1 MSCVLTVDVGNTTTN
16 IGLFSIEHAEGP
28 SPANNPEPTLLGSCT
43 LTTPARITAD
53 EARIQLEQALT
64 LMPNNPLDGV
74 VLSCVVP
81 TLTDP
86 WRTAL
91 GRACSCRPLVIGPG
105 IKTGVCMNYDD
116 PAEVGPDRIADA
128 VAARATYGAPVLA
141 IDLGTTTNFEVI
153 DEHGAFAGGIIA
165 PGVAL
170 GARSLARAA
179 ARLPVIELRAPKRV
193 IGRSTRAAMQS
204 GVVLGEAARIDG
216 LIDAVF
222 SELGYEAPIALTGDG
237 ASSLAALLRHDVAVD
252 NTLTLR
258 GLALIWR
265 ANVK

>member
-1 MSCVLTVDVGNTTTN
+1 
-16 IGLFSIEHAEGP
+16 
-28 SPANNPEPTLLGSCT
+28 
-43 LTTPARITAD
+43 
-53 EARIQLEQALT
+53 
-64 LMPNNPLDGV
+64 
-74 VLSCVVP
+74 
-81 TLTDP
+81 
-86 WRTAL
+86 
-91 GRACSCRPLVIGPG
+91 
-105 IKTGVCMNYDD
+105 MNYDD

>member
-1 MSCVLTVDVGNTTTN
+1 MPRILTVDVGNTTTS
-16 IGLFSIEHAEGP
+16 IGLCAIERSGEA
-28 SPANNPEPTLLGSCT
+28 SATDAQVIDSCA
-43 LTTPARITAD
+43 LTTPAHITAD
-53 EARIQLEQALT
+53 EARIQLEQVLA
-64 LMPNNPLDGV
+64 LMPKSPLDGV

-237 ASSLAALLRHDVAVD
+237 SSSLAALLRHDVAVD

>member
-1 MSCVLTVDVGNTTTN
+1 MPRILTVDVGNTTTS
-16 IGLFSIEHAEGP
+16 IGLCAIERSGKA
-28 SPANNPEPTLLGSCT
+28 SATDAQVIDSCA
-43 LTTPARITAD
+43 LTTPAHITAD
-53 EARIQLEQALT
+53 EARIQLEQVFA
-64 LMPNNPLDGV
+64 LMPKSPLDGV

-91 GRACSCRPLVIGPG
+91 GRACSCRPLVVGPG

>member
-1 MSCVLTVDVGNTTTN
+1 MSHVLTVDVGNTMTH
-16 IGLFSIEHAEGP
+16 IGLFSVEGTGP
-28 SPANNPEPTLLGSCT
+28 LAGAVELLGSCA
-43 LTTPARITAD
+43 LTTRERITAD
-53 EARIQLEQALT
+53 EARIQLGQALS
-64 LMPNNPLDGV
+64 LMPRVKADGA

-81 TLTDP
+81 TLTSA
-86 WRTAL
+86 WRDAL
-91 GRACSCRPLVIGPG
+91 AAACDVRVLTVGSG
-105 IKTGVCMNYDD
+105 IKTGVRMSYDD

-128 VAARATYGAPVLA
+128 VAARATYGAPVVA

-153 DEHGAFAGGIIA
+153 DEQGAFAGGIIA

-170 GARSLARAA
+170 GARALEQAA

-204 GVVLGEAARIDG
+204 GVVLGEAVRIDG
-216 LIDAVF
+216 LIDAIF

-237 ASSLAALLRHDVAVD
+237 ASSLAALLRHSVMVD
-252 NTLTLR
+252 DTLTLR

>member
-1 MSCVLTVDVGNTTTN
+1 MPRVK
-16 IGLFSIEHAEGP
+16 
-28 SPANNPEPTLLGSCT
+28 
-43 LTTPARITAD
+43 AD
-53 EARIQLEQALT
+53 GA
-64 LMPNNPLDGV
+64 

-81 TLTDP
+81 TLTSA
-86 WRTAL
+86 WRDAL
-91 GRACSCRPLVIGPG
+91 AAACDVRVLTVGPG
-105 IKTGVCMNYDD
+105 IKTGVRMSYDD

-128 VAARATYGAPVLA
+128 VAARATYGAPVVA

-153 DEHGAFAGGIIA
+153 DEQGAFAGGIIA

-170 GARSLARAA
+170 GARALEQAA

-204 GVVLGEAARIDG
+204 GVVLGEAVRIDG
-216 LIDAVF
+216 LIDAIF

-237 ASSLAALLRHDVAVD
+237 ASSLAALLRHSVMVD
-252 NTLTLR
+252 DTLTLR

>member
-28 SPANNPEPTLLGSCT
+28 SPASNPEPTLLGSCT

-64 LMPNNPLDGV
+64 LIPNNPLDGV